1 MLKHGLASVMTMALA
16 SAAFADIGV
25 ELVVTPGLAQF
36 NPGESVLVDM
46 WVTSSEPLRLRGAQ
60 IDWRASSPELNLG
73 SKFWFDYSSIGGV
86 NRATT
91 DGYADFSALAQG
103 DPAGPWPA
111 ATIWAATTES
121 PGMLEM
127 FAGVPFHLGS
137 LTVTLPT
144 VPGEY
149 TLDLLNL
156 ANTHD
161 TNFGAVIDS
170 GFGGLGDPI
179 TKWASAA
186 EGVGVDGPITYE
198 TGPLTLIVIPEP
210 ATLIL
215 LCFGGLAALRCRRK

>member
-1 MLKHGLASVMTMALA
+1 MLKRGLTSVMTMAMA
-16 SAAFADIGV
+16 SAAFADVGV
-25 ELVVTPGLAQF
+25 ELVVTPGSGPF

-46 WVTSSEPLRLRGAQ
+46 WVTSSESLLLRGTQ

-73 SKFWFDYSSIGGV
+73 SNFLFDYSSIGGV
-86 NRATT
+86 NRAAT

-111 ATIWAATTES
+111 ATIWAATKES

-127 FAGVPFHLGS
+127 LAGVPFHLGS
-137 LTVTLPT
+137 MTVTLPT

-161 TNFGAVIDS
+161 TNFGAVIDF

-215 LCFGGLAALRCRRK
+215 LGLGGLAVLRHRRK